1 MKLISRRE
9 ISTLYDG
16 FFIYRVQLLVLP
28 KSVLL
33 NLLSIILL
41 KYLHIIA
48 VERQV
53 SN

>member
-33 NLLSIILL
+33 HLLSIIPIN
-41 KYLHIIA
+41 YLHIIT
-48 VERQV
+48 VERQI